1 MIMRRPAEQLAAA
14 RHGLETDPYSHS
26 AIREMALALNMNGR
40 CDETIEL
47 LRPLK
52 SLTPPAGVAGVI
64 MGQCYI
70 TKRMWPEAIAELR
83 WSMETTE
90 ARSALAFLG
99 YALAR
104 SGDTAQARAILDDL
118 LAGRQHSHGAFG
130 IAVVYAGLHDYDN
143 AFRWLARSVEES
155 SWRAY
160 IVDPM
165 FADLHRDPRFA
176 RLGVFGGR

>member
-1 MIMRRPAEQLAAA
+1 
-14 RHGLETDPYSHS
+14 
-26 AIREMALALNMNGR
+26 MALALNMNGR

-70 TKRMWPEAIAELR
+70 TKRMWPEAFAELR

-90 ARSALAFLG
+90 ARAALAFLA
-99 YALAR
+99 YAYAR
-104 SGDTAQARAILDDL
+104 SGDTAQARTILDDL
-118 LAGRQHSHGAFG
+118 LAGRQRSHGAFG
-130 IAVVYAGLHDYDN
+130 IAVVYAGLRDYDN
-143 AFRWLARSVEES
+143 AFRWLERALQEN
-155 SWRAY
+155 SWRVY

-165 FADLHRDPRFA
+165 FADLHRDARFA
-176 RLGVFGGR
+176 RLRAFGGR